1 MQIKNHLVVGECV
14 MVFFKQIQ
22 FKMISGE
29 ESLITYDGQKSKCL
43 IRGKQMEKART
54 KTERRKKKYKGDA
67 WTEQRYWA
75 GFWPRAVTLWWRE
88 TRAPQEYVDDARKR
102 APKAFS
108 LLSAYCARVP
118 RSSTRGSAA
127 ATGRGYGNRDRFPRA
142 QKQIP
147 IIYYGEIA
155 DFRVS
160 QKKLA

>member
-1 MQIKNHLVVGECV
+1 MQIKNHLVVSECV
-14 MVFFKQIQ
+14 MVFFN
-22 FKMISGE
+22 
-29 ESLITYDGQKSKCL
+29 KSK
-43 IRGKQMEKART
+43 IRNVSSEENKWKRQDKNCKT
-54 KTERRKKKYKGDA
+54 KIKIKDA

-127 ATGRGYGNRDRFPRA
+127 ADRQRSRESRSFSARA
-142 QKQIP
+142 KT
-147 IIYYGEIA
+147 
-155 DFRVS
+155 DVKRS
-160 QKKLA
+160 LW